1 MATTTDSMGLYRT
14 LWRWH
19 FYAALFVI
27 PIVVVLSIT
36 GSIYLFKPQLDRL
49 QEASVVRAAERPEVA
64 ASGAPRIVTADG
76 RRDAVLQAY
85 PGWTF
90 QYYRLPERAGDPVV
104 IRIAEP
110 TGRQRLDVL
119 VGDDGS
125 VLGAI
130 GKDDWWS
137 EWVSRL
143 HGELLTGD
151 AGSLVVEMAANWAI
165 VMILTGLYLWWP
177 RGRGPAGVLWPRVR
191 DGGIV
196 WRDWHAVAGFW
207 VSGAVLVL
215 LVSGLPWTGVWGD
228 GFKRVRAEM
237 GWDGRSQDWQT
248 SRQAERQ
255 QATDEHA
262 HHDGSSA
269 SSNAAGSSPSG
280 GATPSQ
286 DPTGALPLS
295 HFVEQARAL
304 AMAHP
309 VIVTPPGGPKRFGR
323 GAETVWAIRSDSQNR
338 TLRTTVRL
346 DPDSGRELSRETFRD
361 QHVIDRVIGYGI
373 SWHEGQLFGT
383 INITAGLLTAS
394 GLLMLVVTGTVMWFR
409 RSRHRAGLGAP
420 PPTLDARLPRRMFIA
435 AAVSCLLL
443 PLLAVSAGV
452 LWVLERVLLRRVPGV
467 ASWLG
472 LALHDHR

>member
-49 QEASVVRAAERPEVA
+49 QEASVVRVAERAGVA
-64 ASGAPRIVTADG
+64 ASGAPKIVTADG

-90 QYYRLPERAGDPVV
+90 QHYRLPERAGDPVL

-110 TGRQRLDVL
+110 AGRQRLDVL

-262 HHDGSSA
+262 HHNGSSA
-269 SSNAAGSSPSG
+269 SSNAAGSRPSG
-280 GATPSQ
+280 GATPSK

-323 GAETVWAIRSDSQNR
+323 GAETVWAIRSDSQDR
-338 TLRTTVRL
+338 RERTTLRF
-346 DPDSGRELSRETFRD
+346 DPATGRQLGRETFHD
-361 QHVIDRVIGYGI
+361 QHIIDRMIGYGI
-373 SWHEGQLFGT
+373 SWHEGQLFGVL
-383 INITAGLLTAS
+383 NIVIGLATAAGLLWA
-394 GLLMLVVTGTVMWFR
+394 VVSGTVMWLGR
-409 RSRHRAGLGAP
+409 RDGRGGLGAP
-420 PPTLDARLPRRMFIA
+420 PTASGQRRPTWLIPVA
-435 AAVSCLLL
+435 LLL
-443 PLLAVSAGV
+443 CALLPMLAVSAAAIW
-452 LWVLERVLLRRVPGV
+452 LLERGVLRRVPPV
-467 ASWLG
+467 ATWLG
-472 LALHDHR
+472 LTPCAR

>member
-19 FYAALFVI
+19 FYAALFVL

-49 QEASVVRAAERPEVA
+49 QEASVVRAAERSEVA

-196 WRDWHAVAGFW
+196 WRDWHAVTGFW
-207 VSGAVLVL
+207 ISGLVL
-215 LVSGLPWTGVWGD
+215 LLLLSGLPWTGVWGD

-237 GWDGRSQDWQT
+237 GWEGKSQTWQT
-248 SRQAERQ
+248 SRQAAREPVVTR
-255 QATDEHA
+255 DV
-262 HHDGSSA
+262 HHEPASA
-269 SSNAAGSSPSG
+269 S
-280 GATPSQ
+280 TPSIS
-286 DPTGALPLS
+286 TGSVSLSRFVDEAHRLAL
-295 HFVEQARAL
+295 
-304 AMAHP
+304 AHP

-323 GAETVWAIRSDSQNR
+323 GTEAAWAIRSDSQNR
-338 TLRTTVRL
+338 TFRTTVRL
-346 DPDSGRELSRETFRD
+346 DPTSGREISRETFGD
-361 QHVIDRVIGYGI
+361 QHVIDRMIGYGI
-373 SWHEGQLFGT
+373 SWHEGQLLGPL
-383 INITAGLLTAS
+383 NTAVGLATTMGLLVMV
-394 GLLMLVVTGTVMWFR
+394 LTGTVMWF
-409 RSRHRAGLGAP
+409 SRTRARAGLGAP
-420 PPTLDARLPRRMFIA
+420 QPLRDLRSSGRLAYAGVIL
-435 AAVSCLLL
+435 CLSL
-443 PLLAVSAGV
+443 PLLAVSAAV
-452 LWVLERVLLRRVPGV
+452 IWLVERFVSGCLPATAR
-467 ASWLG
+467 WLG
-472 LALHDHR
+472 LAQRRPLD